1 MANITIATYEQI
13 KEDVVKVLSID
24 DTNAYDNQLEVT
36 IKGAMGKLE
45 NEGVDNIFPYQSNDY
60 YNYCMCIAYQVAC
73 DMDFDADE
81 EILRI
86 QYLARVN
93 SLRLKCI

>member
-1 MANITIATYEQI
+1 MAVTIATYDQI
-13 KEDVVKVLSID
+13 KTDVVKVLSID
-24 DTNAYDNQLEVT
+24 DTDIYDNQLEVT

-45 NEGVDNIFPYQSNDY
+45 NEGIGNVFEYGSNNY
-60 YNYCMCIAYQVAC
+60 YNYCMCIAYQIAC

>member
-1 MANITIATYEQI
+1 MAVTIATYDQI
-13 KEDVVKVLSID
+13 KSDVVKVLSID
-24 DTNAYDNQLEVT
+24 DTDIYDNQLEVT

-45 NEGVDNIFPYQSNDY
+45 NEGIGNVFEYGSNDY
-60 YNYCMCIAYQVAC
+60 YNYCMCIAHQLAC
-73 DMDFDADE
+73 DMDFDSDKE
-81 EILRI
+81 TLRI